1 MAGKVGYVT
10 RNQVIKRCIMREQE
24 ALEIIRRE
32 ELTRVNWYNE
42 DNLMENQVGIK
53 KIENGWEVY
62 ITGERAEMITET
74 ERRFANVDD
83 AYEALIK
90 KARYIKKLFG

>member
-1 MAGKVGYVT
+1 
-10 RNQVIKRCIMREQE
+10 MREQE
-24 ALEIIRRE
+24 AVEIIRRE

-42 DNLMENQVGIK
+42 DNLVENQVGIK

>member
-1 MAGKVGYVT
+1 
-10 RNQVIKRCIMREQE
+10 MREQE